1 MSDVLGALHLRICSV
16 APGVEITHESSQP
29 KTPGICSYCKVCNV
43 DCLDKTHF
51 LLQVSFSVS
60 SSLSKSLQD
69 FRALCPSDGVAF
81 WAGRYR

>member
-1 MSDVLGALHLRICSV
+1 MSNVLGALLLRICSV
-16 APGVEITHESSQP
+16 ESGVEITHESSQL
-29 KTPGICSYCKVCNV
+29 KTPGIWSYCKVCNI

-60 SSLSKSLQD
+60 SSLSNSLQD

-81 WAGRYR
+81 WAGRCR